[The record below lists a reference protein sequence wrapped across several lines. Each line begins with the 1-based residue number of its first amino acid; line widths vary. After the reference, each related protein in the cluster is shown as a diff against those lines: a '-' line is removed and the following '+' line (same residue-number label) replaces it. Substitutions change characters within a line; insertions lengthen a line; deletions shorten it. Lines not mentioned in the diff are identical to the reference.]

1 MSLSF
6 ILTEILS
13 HVSMEFVVLQVC
25 TQLVVRVFLAID
37 PSSAPTIDPYIPR
50 AKRPPLYLESIL
62 TWINDGIDELIDKYV
77 PCITVRRR
85 PEHHTR
91 QPPSPTRPSFSFGS
105 RIGFDVVLSFHKY
118 QFSKWNYSRWRE
130 RHRNTSPAWQTLR
143 SRILA
148 RSVATESLA
157 LSAITGGIARAHSA
171 VNEKRSTRAIFDSDS
186 FDILVDGGATSC
198 ISNNLADFVAP
209 PQASTVRVKGFN
221 GTTSSTR
228 VGTVIWNILDDTGH
242 RRTLKIQNRYYV
254 PACPL
259 RILSPQHY
267 SQQTKDLRGTYST
280 NFGDHVLFVW
290 NRGKFRA
297 TMPLSPTTNVGILRS
312 APGHKVFA
320 VGPCCSKMAA

>member
-1 MSLSF
+1 
-6 ILTEILS
+6 
-13 HVSMEFVVLQVC
+13 MEFVVLQVC
-25 TQLVVRVFLAID
+25 AQLVVRVFLAID
-37 PSSAPTIDPYIPR
+37 PSPAPTIDPHIPR
-50 AKRPPLYLESIL
+50 AKRPPLHLESIL

-105 RIGFDVVLSFHKY
+105 LIGFDVVLWFHKC

-130 RHRNTSPAWQTLR
+130 RHRNTSPAWRTLR
-143 SRILA
+143 SRVLA
-148 RSVATESLA
+148 RSVVTESLA
-157 LSAITGGIARAHSA
+157 LSAVTVGIARAHSA
-171 VNEKRSTRAIFDSDS
+171 VNEKRSTCAIFDSDS

-209 PQASTVRVKGFN
+209 LKASTVRVKGFN

-228 VGTVIWNILDDTGH
+228 VGTVMWNILDDTGH
-242 RRTLKIQNRYYV
+242 RRTLKIQNTYYV

-267 SQQTKDLRGTYST
+267 SQQTKDLRRTHST

-290 NRGKFRA
+290 NRGKYQA
-297 TMPLSPTTNVGILRS
+297 TMPLSPTTNVGIL
-312 APGHKVFA
+312 
-320 VGPCCSKMAA
+320 